1 MTFDLHRDLEERFL
15 RYVQVDTESD
25 ADSTSVP
32 STERQLDLL
41 RMLEVELQQLGAE
54 DVQLTDYATL
64 LATIPATAGGGEAPT
79 IAFMAHVDTTEAFP
93 GLGVEPRVHRSWDG
107 TPITFPKD
115 EALVLSSERSP
126 DLKAKIGQDVVTASG
141 DTLLGADD
149 KAGVAIVMSM
159 ARSLLEKSGTEH
171 GRIRLCFTPDEE
183 IGRGVDHLTPGDL
196 DARWA
201 YTLDGGNTG
210 EISSETFSANMA
222 VVTFRGVSVHPGTAY
237 HDLVNACTLAAKFH
251 AALPE
256 HARTP
261 ETTRDREGFIHLY
274 EMDGNAAEAELRYIL
289 RDFDN
294 DRLVEHGKVLSL
306 LAETMQA
313 AHPRADIRCD
323 ITAQYRNMGQWLQED
338 MTPVEIARQ
347 AMRDIG
353 LEPVDEPIRSGTD
366 GSRLTEKGVPTPNLF
381 TGMHDVHGPLEW
393 VTIQDMALAVRT
405 CLRIAELWTEA

>member
-64 LATIPATAGGGEAPT
+64 LATIPATEGGGEAPT

-107 TPITFPKD
+107 SPIMFPKD
-115 EALVLSSERSP
+115 GSLVLSPERSP
-126 DLKAKIGQDVVTASG
+126 DLKAKIGQDIVTASG

-149 KAGVAIVMSM
+149 KAGVAIVMGM

-261 ETTRDREGFIHLY
+261 ETTKDREGFIHLY
-274 EMDGNAAEAELRYIL
+274 EIGWQRGRSRTPLHPARLRQRSSGGTREGAVPAGRDHAGGPSARRHPLRHQGPVPQHGAVAAGGH
-289 RDFDN
+289 DPGG
-294 DRLVEHGKVLSL
+294 DRPAGH
-306 LAETMQA
+306 
-313 AHPRADIRCD
+313 
-323 ITAQYRNMGQWLQED
+323 
-338 MTPVEIARQ
+338 ARH
-347 AMRDIG
+347 
-353 LEPVDEPIRSGTD
+353 RS
-366 GSRLTEKGVPTPNLF
+366 
-381 TGMHDVHGPLEW
+381 
-393 VTIQDMALAVRT
+393 
-405 CLRIAELWTEA
+405 